1 MKISRNT
8 RDVSRVRHRL
18 IHAAVAVAL
27 AATAAQAQA
36 QAQAQDA
43 PQDPAQLD
51 EIMVTATRRAASLQ
65 DVPVAVSVLSGVQLQ
80 QANLNSLEAISS
92 RIPTL
97 NFRANASNK
106 DTSLFIRGVGT
117 ISTSPGVEPSVAT
130 VVDGVVFGRAGMGT
144 LDLMD
149 VERMEV
155 LRGPQGTL
163 FGKNA
168 SSGVVNIVSKKISDE
183 TEAMVDLGWFEG
195 DEKRVRAGL
204 SGSLSDNVRGS
215 INLLYG
221 EFPGVIRN
229 VFLGEDVG
237 GYDRKGARAKLE
249 FTPSDAVDV
258 TLIAD
263 WAEADDTGSRGPFT
277 RANAF
282 ITAAIAPIV
291 VGLENDQVYT
301 NIKERVE
308 DRNYGASAQVDWRFG
323 ESTLTSITA
332 YRKWDNTQFQDL
344 DGTAVVY
351 NQITQNADKGI
362 VDNEQTSQ
370 ELRLAS
376 GKGGFVD
383 YVAGLF
389 YFKTKTDEEYRRD
402 VTRCNG
408 TLPNLANG
416 LTPCAA
422 PRPDNGVANYGTDLE
437 SWAVFGEATLNFSE
451 RLRGIL
457 GARYT
462 NDDLSYYH
470 SRVSTGGAVDIPGVR
485 ATRARVSGSNT
496 ETGTSG
502 RVGLQFDLNDAAMVY
517 ATYSRGYKGPA
528 YNAFF
533 NMQAF
538 DDVPIAPEESDSYEL
553 GLKSS
558 LLDNR
563 LRLNLAAFDIKFDG
577 YQANIADLVGGVV
590 VTRLINA
597 GEVSSKGFEAD
608 FEARLT
614 RAFTL
619 SGALA
624 YTDAKI
630 EQFRCPPGNAG
641 CLSLNGGRLPF
652 APEWKAVI
660 GGNYKVDVGSM
671 RLDVGA
677 DWTYQDDTQMQ
688 LSVATD
694 TIQPSFD
701 VINASIALSDPDGK
715 WRVALLGKNLADQ
728 SYATN
733 ILTGPNTQR
742 GVPRDDRRYFGV
754 NLRWNF

>member
-1 MKISRNT
+1 MKISRNANT
-8 RDVSRVRHRL
+8 DTHSMRKLV
-18 IHAAVAVAL
+18 HAAVAMAL
-27 AATAAQAQA
+27 AASAAQAQNA
-36 QAQAQDA
+36 A
-43 PQDPAQLD
+43 PQDGAQLD
-51 EIMVTATRRAASLQ
+51 EITVTATRRAASLQ
-65 DVPVAVSVLSGVQLQ
+65 DVPVAVSVLSGAQLEQ
-80 QANLNSLEAISS
+80 GNLNSLEAISS

-168 SSGVVNIVSKKISDE
+168 SSGVINIVSKKISDE
-183 TEAMVDLGWFEG
+183 TEAMVDLGWYEG
-195 DEKRVRAGL
+195 DEKRVRAGV
-204 SGSLSDNVRGS
+204 SGSLSDTLRGS
-215 INLLYG
+215 LNLIYG

-229 VFLGEDVG
+229 TFLGEDVG
-237 GYDRKGARAKLE
+237 GYDRKGARGKLE
-249 FTPSDAVDV
+249 FSPSDALDV

-277 RANAF
+277 RANAA
-282 ITAAIAPIV
+282 ITAAISPIV
-291 VGLENDQVYT
+291 VSLENDKVYT
-301 NIKERVE
+301 NVKERVE
-308 DRNYGASAQVDWRFG
+308 DRNYGASAQIDWRLG

-344 DGTAVVY
+344 DGTNLVY

-362 VDNEQTSQ
+362 VDNDQVSQ

-376 GKGGFVD
+376 ATGGSFD

-389 YFKTKTDEEYRRD
+389 YFKTKTDEVYRRD

-408 TLPNLANG
+408 TLATLPNG

-422 PRPDNGVANYGTDLE
+422 PRPDNGVATYGADLE
-437 SWAVFGEATLNFSE
+437 SWAVFGEATLNFSD
-451 RLRGIL
+451 RFRGIL

-470 SRVSTGGAVDIPGVR
+470 GRVSTGGALDLPGVR
-485 ATRARVSGSNT
+485 ATRGRVTGSNT

-502 RVGLQFDLNDAAMVY
+502 RAGLQFDLNDAAMAY

-528 YNAFF
+528 YGAFF

-538 DDVPIAPEESDSYEL
+538 DDIAIAPEESDSYEL
-553 GLKSS
+553 GLKST

-563 LRLNLAAFDIKFDG
+563 LRLNLAVFDIRFDG

-597 GEVSSKGFEAD
+597 GEVSSKGAEAD

-614 RAFTL
+614 SAFTL

-624 YTDAKI
+624 YTDAKV
-630 EQFRCPPGNAG
+630 ETFRCPPGNAG
-641 CLSLNGGRLPF
+641 CLTLNGARLPF
-652 APEWKAVI
+652 APEWKAVL
-660 GGNYKVDVGSM
+660 GANYKTAVGAM
-671 RLDVGA
+671 QLDIGA

-688 LSVATD
+688 LQIAPD
-694 TIQPSFD
+694 TIQPAYD

-715 WRVALLGKNLADQ
+715 WRLSLLGRNLADQ

-733 ILTGPNTQR
+733 ILNGPNTQR

>member
-1 MKISRNT
+1 MKISRYT
-8 RDVSRVRHRL
+8 TPGLVRHHL
-18 IHAAVAVAL
+18 LHAAVVMAISAG
-27 AATAAQAQA
+27 A
-36 QAQAQDA
+36 AQAQDA
-43 PQDPAQLD
+43 PQDSGKLD
-51 EIMVTATRRAASLQ
+51 EITVTATRRAESLQ
-65 DVPVAVSVLSGVQLQ
+65 DVPVAVSVLSGAQLE

-168 SSGVVNIVSKKISDE
+168 SSGVVNVVSKKISSE
-183 TEAMVDLGWFEG
+183 TEAMVDLGWFDG
-195 DEKRVRAGL
+195 DEKRVRAGV
-204 SGSLSDNVRGS
+204 SGELAGNVRGS
-215 INLLYG
+215 LNLLYG

-229 VFLGEDVG
+229 LALGEDVG
-237 GYDRKGARAKLE
+237 GYDRKGMRGKLE
-249 FTPSDAVDV
+249 LTPGDSIDV
-258 TLIAD
+258 ALIAD

-277 RANAF
+277 RANPA
-282 ITAAIAPIV
+282 ISAAITPILP
-291 VGLENDQVYT
+291 GLDNDSVFT
-301 NIKERVE
+301 NLQERVQ
-308 DRNYGASAQVDWRFG
+308 DTNYGVSAQVDWQLG
-323 ESTLTSITA
+323 EATLTSISA
-332 YRKWDNTQFQDL
+332 YRKWENTQFQDL
-344 DGTAVVY
+344 DGTNVVY

-362 VDNEQTSQ
+362 VDNEQLSQ

-376 GKGGFVD
+376 AKGGFVD

-389 YFKTKTDEEYRRD
+389 YFNTTTDEEYRRD

-422 PRPDNGVANYGTDLE
+422 PRLDNGIANYGTGLE
-437 SWAVFGEATLNFSE
+437 SWAVFGEATLNFSA

-470 SRVSTGGAVDIPGVR
+470 GRVSSAGAVDIPGVR
-485 ATRARVSGSNT
+485 GNRTRVDGSNT

-502 RVGLQFDLNDAAMVY
+502 RVGLQFDLGDDAMVY

-538 DDVPIAPEESDSYEL
+538 DEIPIAPEESDSYEI
-553 GLKSS
+553 GLKST
-558 LLDNR
+558 LLDDR

-608 FEARLT
+608 FEARLST
-614 RAFTL
+614 AFTL
-619 SGALA
+619 SGAVA
-624 YTDAKI
+624 YTDAAV
-630 EQFRCPPGNAG
+630 EEFRCPPGNAG
-641 CLSLNGGRLPF
+641 CLSLNGAPLPF
-652 APEWKAVI
+652 APEWKAVV
-660 GGNYKVDVGSM
+660 GGSYKVDVGTL
-671 RLDVGA
+671 RLDIGA

-688 LSVATD
+688 LSIATD
-694 TIQPSFD
+694 TIQPAYD
-701 VINASIALSDPDGK
+701 IINASIALSDPDGQ
-715 WRVALLGKNLADQ
+715 WRLALLGKNLADE

>member
-1 MKISRNT
+1 MRISRNT
-8 RDVSRVRHRL
+8 ISGQVRHHL
-18 IHAAVAVAL
+18 IHAAVAMAI
-27 AATAAQAQA
+27 AASA
-36 QAQAQDA
+36 AQAQDA
-43 PQDPAQLD
+43 PQDSGQLD
-51 EIMVTATRRAASLQ
+51 EITVTATRRAESLQ
-65 DVPVAVSVLSGVQLQ
+65 DVPVAVSVLSGDQLV

-149 VERMEV
+149 IDRMEV

-168 SSGVVNIVSKKISDE
+168 SSGVVNIVSKKIADE

-195 DEKRVRAGL
+195 DEKRIRAGVSGGL
-204 SGSLSDNVRGS
+204 SDSVKGSL
-215 INLLYG
+215 NLLYG

-229 VFLGEDVG
+229 VALGDDVG
-237 GYDRKGARAKLE
+237 GYDRKGIRGKLE
-249 FTPSDAVDV
+249 FTPSDALGI

-277 RANAF
+277 RANAA
-282 ITAAIAPIV
+282 ITAAISPIV
-291 VGLENDQVYT
+291 PMLDNDKVFT
-301 NIKERVE
+301 NVKERVE
-308 DRNYGASAQVDWRFG
+308 DTNYGVSAQVDWQLG

-332 YRKWDNTQFQDL
+332 YRKWENTQFQDL
-344 DGTAVVY
+344 DGTNIVY

-362 VDNEQTSQ
+362 VDNEQVSQ

-376 GKGGFVD
+376 AKGGFLE
-383 YVAGLF
+383 YVGGLF
-389 YFKTKTDEEYRRD
+389 YFKTTTDEEYRRD

-408 TLPNLANG
+408 TLPTLANG

-437 SWAVFGEATLNFSE
+437 SWAVFGEATLNFSD
-451 RLRGIL
+451 RFRGIL

-470 SRVSTGGAVDIPGVR
+470 GRVSTGGAVDIPGVR
-485 ATRARVSGSNT
+485 ANRARVAGSNT

-502 RVGLQFDLNDAAMVY
+502 RVGLQFDLSDDVMAY

-538 DDVPIAPEESDSYEL
+538 DEIPIAPEESDSYEI
-553 GLKSS
+553 GLKST

-608 FEARLT
+608 FEARISS
-614 RAFTL
+614 AFTL

-624 YTDAKI
+624 YTDATI

-641 CLSLNGGRLPF
+641 CLTLNGGQLPF

-660 GGNYKVDVGSM
+660 GGNYRVPVGA
-671 RLDVGA
+671 LQLEVGA

-688 LSVATD
+688 LAVATD
-694 TIQPSFD
+694 TIQPAYD
-701 VINASIALSDPDGK
+701 IINASIALSDPDGK
-715 WRVALLGKNLADQ
+715 WRVALLGRNLADE